1 MDLRDLYYFEMVA
14 VYGSLVR
21 AADRVH
27 KTQPALSKS
36 IQRLETTLDTAL
48 FNREGRR
55 MRLTPAGELLLLRA
69 RHLRLGVEETQREIQ
84 GFAKGTAGV
93 VRLGCGPTAAE
104 FLLPRLVEILLEL
117 APELTLDL
125 ITGQNDLLV
134 NSLRTGHVDLL
145 ISPLS
150 AIDSEVFETHALLE
164 DEVVVVA
171 SGDHPLLEKEVS
183 LIDLCSCRW
192 VLPAPSVA
200 TRRWLDNPFFNHHLD
215 LPKIHIQTNSLSAM
229 PRLITHTKLLSF
241 ISRHNLK
248 LGHAGANLKEIVLK
262 QTTMNRSFGLVRR
275 REAYLSPPAAFVVDL
290 LRREGKAL
298 FTAHCSQ
305 DI

>member
-14 VYGSLVR
+14 VCGNLVR
-21 AADRVH
+21 AAERVH

-36 IQRLETTLDTAL
+36 IQRLEGTLGTAL

-55 MRLTPAGELLLLRA
+55 MCLTPAGELLLLRA

-84 GFAKGTAGV
+84 DFAKGTAGV

-104 FLLPRLVEILLEL
+104 FLLPRLVAILLEL

-125 ITGQNDLLV
+125 VTGQNDLLV
-134 NSLRTGHVDLL
+134 NSLRTGHLDLL

-150 AIDSEVFETHALLE
+150 AIDSDVFETYALLE

-171 SGDHPLLEKEVS
+171 SADHPLFEKNVS
-183 LIDLCSCRW
+183 LADLCTWRW

-200 TRRWLDNPFFNHHLD
+200 TRRWLDNTFFNHQLE
-215 LPKIHIQTNSLSAM
+215 LPKIHIQTNSLNVM

-241 ISRHNLK
+241 VSRHNL
-248 LGHAGANLKEIVLK
+248 GPGRTGVNLKEVVLE
-262 QTTMNRSFGLVRR
+262 QTTMKRSFGLVRR

-290 LRREGKAL
+290 LQREGEAL
-298 FTAHCSQ
+298 FSAQ
-305 DI
+305 